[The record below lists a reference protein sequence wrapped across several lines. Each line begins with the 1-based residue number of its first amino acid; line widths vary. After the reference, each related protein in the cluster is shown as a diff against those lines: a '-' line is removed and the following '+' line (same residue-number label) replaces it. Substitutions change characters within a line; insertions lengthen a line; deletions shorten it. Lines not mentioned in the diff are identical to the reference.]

1 MYAVGNDMRMKMM
14 RMKMMRMKMM
24 MMMMMRMKMMMMRM
38 IFVISAL
45 NAVVVN
51 QAFLV
56 INLRM
61 GEVCGVCVAE
71 KNTKIVMP

>member
-1 MYAVGNDMRMKMM
+1 MMRMNMM
-14 RMKMMRMKMM
+14 MMMMMMMKMMRMKMM
-24 MMMMMRMKMMMMRM
+24 MMMMMRM